1 MFYGKKYTELD
12 FTEYYQG
19 MINLFGEEAATEELD
34 LELEAY
40 NLGSQRYLKRLES
53 SIEREEVNNDASLKP
68 VVQSL
73 IPVISDH
80 IKAWL
85 INEEEKPRRKC
96 AQYQI
101 IKNLD
106 PDMVAFIGIKIS
118 LNKLIKNEM
127 VTCQHIAS
135 HIGRALEEE
144 VRFNR
149 LRLHENDFKKRV
161 VGGAQL
167 RVGQSYKRQY
177 LASTEQHIIEQS
189 NGDVS
194 RWERWSNQGAISLGM
209 RVVDFIISSC
219 HLLEREVV
227 NVKGKSHAELKLH
240 PSWKKKIVG
249 RAFSLSELSPMYQPM
264 VIPPKPWTDMN
275 SGGYY
280 TKGRAPLS
288 FIRINNQEA
297 KARYDDVDLTMIYRA
312 INVAQD
318 TPWKINQK
326 VLNVIETI
334 YQWESP
340 VGGIPSIH
348 EFELPPRIPGMD
360 EDSEVGK
367 KLLNKW
373 KKECIPFYRK
383 EKARVSKRLSCE
395 FMIGQ
400 AKKFRNH
407 KAIYFPCNL
416 DFRGRLYAVPFFNP
430 QGNDLTKG
438 LLTFSNGKPIG
449 QLGFYW
455 LKIHGANTAGI
466 DKVSFE
472 DRIKWIEDNET
483 MILSCANDP
492 INNLAWAETDSPFM
506 FLAFCFEY
514 LEVKINGL
522 EYCSSLPISFD
533 GSNSGTQHFSAM
545 LRDELGAKTVNLSCS
560 SIPQDIYQ
568 IISDDIEIKLKHDL
582 INGTEN
588 RKELRNEND
597 GTVFEIIKHGTKSLA
612 KQWLDYGM
620 NRKVTKRP
628 VMTVVYSA
636 TQYGF
641 SDQLLEDCVRPAID
655 DGSGYMFTEARQA
668 CQYMAALIWEA
679 CHETISAAMKVME
692 WLKASAKLL
701 AKEIKVDGVITK
713 KAAPVHWVCPDG
725 FPVWQNYY
733 KQRKT
738 SILTLINGKE
748 SRAKVSDDD
757 TSSYNPT
764 KQANGVAPNFVH
776 SMDGCHLR
784 KTVLKANTKYNIT
797 AFSLIHDSFGTV
809 AADAENLYHSIR
821 EAFVE
826 MYEEND
832 VIKDF
837 YYQFENQLP
846 VELLSK
852 MPPLPE
858 KGNFNIKEVLKSK
871 YCFA

>member
-1 MFYGKKYTELD
+1 MFYGKKYNELD

-19 MINLFGEEAATEELD
+19 MFDLFGEEAAKEELD
-34 LELEAY
+34 LELEAF
-40 NLGSQRYLKRLES
+40 NLGSQRYLRRLEN
-53 SIEREEVNNDASLKP
+53 SIQRGEVNNDAALKP
-68 VVQSL
+68 IVQHL
-73 IPVISDH
+73 IPIISEYIED
-80 IKAWL
+80 WL
-85 INEEEKPRRKC
+85 KNEEQKPRRKS
-96 AQYQI
+96 AQYKT
-101 IKNLD
+101 IKSLE
-106 PDMVAFIGIKIS
+106 PDTIAFIGIKLS

-127 VTCQHIAS
+127 ITCQHIAS

-144 VRFNR
+144 IRYNR
-149 LRLHENDFKKRV
+149 LRAFEEDYKTRIVAGAQKRV
-161 VGGAQL
+161 GE
-167 RVGQSYKRQY
+167 SYKRQY
-177 LASTEQHIIEQS
+177 LSSTEQHIIEQS

-194 RWERWSNQGAISLGM
+194 RWERWSNQEAISLGM

-280 TKGRAPLS
+280 SKGRAPLS

-297 KARYDDVDLTMIYRA
+297 KARYDDVDLSMIFRA

-326 VLNVIETI
+326 VLNVVETI
-334 YQWESP
+334 YQWEHP
-340 VGGIPSIH
+340 VGGIPSVH
-348 EFELPPRIPGMD
+348 EYELPPRIPGMD
-360 EDSEVGK
+360 EDSTVGK
-367 KLLNKW
+367 KLLKKW

-449 QLGFYW
+449 ELGFYW
-455 LKIHGANTAGI
+455 LKIHGANVAGI

-472 DRIKWIEDNET
+472 DRIKWINDNEN
-483 MILSCANDP
+483 MIISCANDP
-492 INNLAWAETDSPFM
+492 INNLEWAETDSPFM

-514 LEVKINGL
+514 LAVKVNGL
-522 EYCSSLPISFD
+522 TYCSSLPISFD

-545 LRDELGAKTVNLSCS
+545 LRDSPGAETVNLSCS

-568 IISDDIEIKLKHDL
+568 IIADDIEHKLQEDL
-582 INGTEN
+582 INGTESKKDF
-588 RKELRNEND
+588 REEND
-597 GTVFEIIKHGTKSLA
+597 GTVYEIIKHGTKALA

-668 CQYMAALIWEA
+668 CQYMAALIWQS
-679 CHETISAAMKVME
+679 CHETISAAMKVMD
-692 WLKASAKLL
+692 WLKTSAKLL
-701 AKEIKVDGVITK
+701 AKEIKKDGVVIK
-713 KAAPVHWVCPDG
+713 KAKPVHWVCPDG

-757 TSSYNPT
+757 TSSFNPT

-797 AFSLIHDSFGTV
+797 AFSLIHDSFGTIP
-809 AADAENLYHSIR
+809 ADAENLYHSIR

-858 KGNFNIKEVLKSK
+858 KGNFDIKEVLKSK